1 MTTNN
6 YKAVLEFHR
15 GTRTTHV
22 PSARAG
28 GTNTLVRCPQSG
40 HSYPTSPGSPATG
53 AMVTTSFISVPHFAH
68 RGALSSLRVVNLIL
82 DTRPLP
88 QGCSAVSSPPGRSAR
103 EHLLYIQGYLA
114 PASEAR
120 RSWVMADRNISRVIN
135 GVILRGTYS
144 VKDGIVTVTT
154 PIGSKSSQVVRGSKP
169 GSLAYIMLGQLFY
182 NVSSE
187 PCDAPERPQ

>member
-1 MTTNN
+1 VVLLRARSHSRAALRRSISDIAQLSFRLNDVGELLVPERE
-6 YKAVLEFHR
+6 KAISE
-15 GTRTTHV
+15 
-22 PSARAG
+22 P
-28 GTNTLVRCPQSG
+28 
-40 HSYPTSPGSPATG
+40 YPAFCDTEEPRLP
-53 AMVTTSFISVPHFAH
+53 
-68 RGALSSLRVVNLIL
+68 RVVNLIIL

-182 NVSSE
+182 DVSSE
-187 PCDAPERPQ
+187 PSDAPERPQ